1 MRKAPPGGNGKG
13 SGVSKNSTDP
23 YNTPADPSQTHLI
36 VWPADDAWAHIRS
49 LPSTDRQDVVDL
61 WWELR
66 LQGVRLH
73 PQAHVIV
80 LPGWRR

>member
-1 MRKAPPGGNGKG
+1 MRKGPAEAGPKAANKKPKKHHT
-13 SGVSKNSTDP
+13 SAFRVLQ
-23 YNTPADPSQTHLI
+23 TPLI
-36 VWPADDAWAHIRS
+36 VWPADDAWPHIRS

-61 WWELR
+61 WWEPR